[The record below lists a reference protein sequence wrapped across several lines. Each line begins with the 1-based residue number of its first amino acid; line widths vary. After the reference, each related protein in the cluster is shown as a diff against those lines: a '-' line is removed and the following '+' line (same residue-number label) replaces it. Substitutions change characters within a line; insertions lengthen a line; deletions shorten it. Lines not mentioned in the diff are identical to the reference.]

1 MSNVS
6 IKKNFFYNAILT
18 VSNYIFPL
26 LTFPYVTRVLGVEHL
41 GIYNFVESSIQYFI
55 TLSLLG
61 INATAIREIV
71 RTRSNRQV
79 LSETFS
85 SLLLMVLCSTLLS
98 LAILFVCIQ
107 LIPKF
112 YVYKGLFYIG
122 AVKILFS
129 ALLVEWLYSGLE
141 NFRYITIRSIIV
153 KLVYVLCVF
162 LFVQDTDDYALYFLL
177 TVLLTVGNAIL
188 NLIYSRKFLTITFRN
203 IDFRPYISSFL
214 VLGIYQICTSLYNA
228 FNVLYLGIVSDEI
241 QVGYYSVAVRLYT
254 IILALFTAF
263 TGVMIPRKTALL
275 TEGRMTE
282 FLDITYKSVDVL
294 LAFVV
299 PTIVV
304 TVFYAPE
311 IIRLIAGPG
320 YEGSVVL
327 MRMLMPLMFIIG
339 YEQIIITQTLLPIK
353 KDRAILI
360 NSILGGS
367 VALSL
372 NYLLVSHL
380 QSVGSAIVWIVC
392 ELVVLCSGQYFVKKY
407 INLNFPYIKVLKRIL
422 AVIPLFPVLYY
433 YGRLANNIFVNIM
446 YGGVFVFSY
455 YLVLEFYI
463 FHNSLLKSSLRS
475 FKIWG
480 KLKSR

>member
-1 MSNVS
+1 M
-6 IKKNFFYNAILT
+6 
-18 VSNYIFPL
+18 
-26 LTFPYVTRVLGVEHL
+26 
-41 GIYNFVESSIQYFI
+41 
-55 TLSLLG
+55 
-61 INATAIREIV
+61 
-71 RTRSNRQV
+71 
-79 LSETFS
+79 
-85 SLLLMVLCSTLLS
+85 
-98 LAILFVCIQ
+98 
-107 LIPKF
+107 
-112 YVYKGLFYIG
+112 
-122 AVKILFS
+122 
-129 ALLVEWLYSGLE
+129 
-141 NFRYITIRSIIV
+141 
-153 KLVYVLCVF
+153 
-162 LFVQDTDDYALYFLL
+162 
-177 TVLLTVGNAIL
+177 
-188 NLIYSRKFLTITFRN
+188 TITFRN

-294 LAFVV
+294 LAFIV
-299 PTIVV
+299 PTIVI

-367 VALSL
+367 VALLL
-372 NYLLVSHL
+372 NYLLVL
-380 QSVGSAIVWIVC
+380 
-392 ELVVLCSGQYFVKKY
+392 LC
-407 INLNFPYIKVLKRIL
+407 
-422 AVIPLFPVLYY
+422 
-433 YGRLANNIFVNIM
+433 
-446 YGGVFVFSY
+446 
-455 YLVLEFYI
+455 
-463 FHNSLLKSSLRS
+463 
-475 FKIWG
+475 
-480 KLKSR
+480 